1 MQKKVRLWIGGSLAA
16 AAIVAVLLAAVVP
29 FMGLSGGKTAAV
41 IAALVIAAE
50 VLAAVALLVLGKEIY
65 RHIQAKL
72 RELKEKA
79 AQ

>member
-1 MQKKVRLWIGGSLAA
+1 MQKKVRLWIGGSLAG